1 MNNSREKVNMKYV
14 SSLGLRNLFQ
24 QRMVFFLLLS
34 TLGNKFDPTRGTLP
48 SGLKQGT
55 AARSNQNS

>member
-24 QRMVFFLLLS
+24 QRMFFFS
-34 TLGNKFDPTRGTLP
+34 TPPVHTGE
-48 SGLKQGT
+48 
-55 AARSNQNS
+55 